1 MKLLTGTITVSEAG
15 TRQRFASEPMEAVY
29 TIIFKA
35 KAGNSG
41 NFYLGGPEVSAT
53 AGMELEPG
61 STLRLEFPSGREAAL
76 SDFYGDVATDGDK
89 LDYLATAR

>member
-1 MKLLTGTITVSEAG
+1 MKLLTGTITVAEAG
-15 TRQRFASEPMEAVY
+15 TRQRFAPEPREAVY

-35 KAGNSG
+35 KAGNTG
-41 NFYLGGPEVSAT
+41 NFYLGGPEVSAS

-61 STLRLEFPSGREAAL
+61 ATLRLEFPSGREAAL
-76 SDFYGDVATDGDK
+76 SDFYGDAARDGDK